1 MTSPVRKNNRRPG
14 SSSSSASSNVMFSP
28 GKIRPHTAP
37 GLNLDESLMFPSPSP
52 TGAFSLTNFEE
63 DENGRQDNDNDGNDD
78 DDSIASDQSEKERLE
93 QERVSKEKL
102 KKKRS
107 KWYRKVDKN
116 INRLG

>member
-37 GLNLDESLMFPSPSP
+37 GLDLDESLMFPSPSP

-63 DENGRQDNDNDGNDD
+63 DENGRQDNDNDDNDD
-78 DDSIASDQSEKERLE
+78 DNGEKERLE

>member
-37 GLNLDESLMFPSPSP
+37 GLDLDESLMFPSPSP

-63 DENGRQDNDNDGNDD
+63 DENGRQDNDNDDNDD
-78 DDSIASDQSEKERLE
+78 DDDEKERLE